1 MIMTQEEIED
11 RIETCPWR
19 EKERG
24 GYHVC
29 RRYLGTSIP
38 CDGRCSWV
46 VDYPKLKDLEARKEK
61 LKDSKQ
67 LEE

>member
-1 MIMTQEEIED
+1 MTQEEIED

-19 EKERG
+19 EKGIG
-24 GYHVC
+24 GYYVC
-29 RRYLGTSIP
+29 IRYFGTPIP
-38 CDGRCSWV
+38 CGGRCSWV